1 MPRDWEREQPSAR
14 SDGSHRLDAGGVA
27 TAPTRAAHRPPA
39 SAKHG
44 RALRSEPR
52 HLACHHAGDGRQQ
65 AGDDRSRRVRHRHD
79 DGDVHRAA
87 RQADPRGGRGEGR
100 ALARDAG
107 VHRGSE
113 GAGDHALPHP
123 GHRSEDGQVPR
134 RHEDSH
140 ARRGETGGQET
151 AAVSYVPHVV
161 AWNLTRRCNLEC
173 AHCYISAGPR
183 ESATSEL
190 ETAEALRI
198 VDELVAVNPAPL
210 LILSGGEP
218 LLRHDLTQ
226 IAEYASQHGAT
237 VVVGTNGTL
246 LTDERIAALKAA
258 GVRGVAVSI
267 DSLRPS
273 YHDNFRH
280 GKGSLD
286 ATTLAL
292 GRLRA
297 QRLDFIVQTT
307 ATKGNRSELERLAQW
322 SAEQGAVAFNCY
334 FLVATG
340 RAAGLS
346 DLAPPEYESVLHDL
360 ARWQRQYRGQ
370 MMVRAKC
377 APHFMRHVHSL
388 DPDSPIL
395 NYQTRCPCGTQYC
408 RITPDGKLTPCP
420 YLPEPAG
427 DLRVRSFGD
436 IWRSAPLFQA
446 LREGT
451 LGGKCGACE
460 YRKLC
465 GGCRARA
472 FALEGDVLAA
482 DPSCVYEPKG
492 VAVIEA
498 AHDVLYGQDF
508 IPALA
513 WSPSA
518 RARLKRI
525 PSFVRGVVTKR
536 VEDWAR
542 ERGIHE
548 VTPELLSEIR
558 KSMPIDFSKR
568 RPFFA
573 ETDG

>member
-1 MPRDWEREQPSAR
+1 M
-14 SDGSHRLDAGGVA
+14 
-27 TAPTRAAHRPPA
+27 
-39 SAKHG
+39 
-44 RALRSEPR
+44 
-52 HLACHHAGDGRQQ
+52 
-65 AGDDRSRRVRHRHD
+65 
-79 DGDVHRAA
+79 
-87 RQADPRGGRGEGR
+87 
-100 ALARDAG
+100 
-107 VHRGSE
+107 
-113 GAGDHALPHP
+113 
-123 GHRSEDGQVPR
+123 
-134 RHEDSH
+134 
-140 ARRGETGGQET
+140 
-151 AAVSYVPHVV
+151 
-161 AWNLTRRCNLEC
+161 
-173 AHCYISAGPR
+173 I
-183 ESATSEL
+183 
-190 ETAEALRI
+190 
-198 VDELVAVNPAPL
+198 
-210 LILSGGEP
+210 ILSGGEP
-218 LLRHDLTQ
+218 LLRHDLNQ
-226 IAEYASQHGAT
+226 IAAYASQRGAT
-237 VVVGTNGTL
+237 VVLGTNGTL
-246 LTDERIAALKAA
+246 LTDERIAGLKAA

-280 GKGSLD
+280 GRGSLD
-286 ATTLAL
+286 DTIAAL

-297 QRLDFIVQTT
+297 QRLDFIIQTT
-307 ATKGNRSELERLAQW
+307 ATKGNRAELERIAQW

-340 RAAGLS
+340 RGAGMS
-346 DLAPPEYESVLHDL
+346 DLAPAEYEVVLADL

-377 APHFMRHVHSL
+377 APHFMRHVHAA
-388 DPDSPIL
+388 DRDSPIL
-395 NYQTRCPCGTQYC
+395 NYETRCPCGTQYC

-420 YLPEPAG
+420 YLPEVAG
-427 DLRVRSFGD
+427 DLRTQSFAE
-436 IWRSAPLFQA
+436 IWQAAPLFRA
-446 LREGT
+446 LREGA

-518 RARLKRI
+518 RARLERI